1 MSYTPI
7 GAQVEVI
14 ADRSPVLVVLG
25 SAGTGKTTTAAAAAA
40 EHLRIRDSEHQTAR
54 NQALA
59 MGRAP
64 SLTPRARVL
73 FLSFSRTAVAQVID
87 RAASVVGPL
96 MERIEVST
104 FDAFAWRILNDFGA
118 HFGFPG
124 PLAIVGQAN
133 SKVPGAPEG
142 FTYADLIPAATVL
155 LGYPTVAGHYNDR
168 YDLLI
173 CDEFQDT
180 SDAEWSFIS
189 LLAPSAR
196 RILLGDLNQCIY
208 AEMKHIDPES
218 RIADALAL
226 PGATRI
232 DLPPASHRDPSGVL
246 PAAAEAARS
255 RRFDHAAIQKA
266 VADGRM
272 LLTRAPPDES
282 HSEAIRITR
291 DALDSG
297 QSVSIF
303 THTNQATAALS
314 DALTLEGLTHE
325 QVGFTEAYG
334 EALSAQLALVRF
346 ALLGQSGG
354 RRALAVY
361 VTANTRGSM
370 PILAQQILDGTNP
383 AFERAL
389 SPVVSDLRAATS
401 STPPD
406 YLALADVIAGAY
418 SRFGTFRGQGTWVQA
433 ARRTKVAMR
442 LFTEGGD
449 MAAVES
455 EIEVARHNALVGN
468 LQARPRRV
476 QVMNLHQTKGRE
488 ADVTILLLQPDE
500 FHGREREPFP
510 LASRLLYVV
519 LTRARRTA
527 HLIVPPE
534 VHDLWGPLVT
544 ACEQNAGSR
553 AGRTSP

>member
-1 MSYTPI
+1 MRYSPI
-7 GAQVEVI
+7 GVQVEVI
-14 ADRSPVLVVLG
+14 ADESRVLVVLG
-25 SAGTGKTTTAAAAAA
+25 GAGTGKTTTAAAAAA
-40 EHLRIRDSEHQTAR
+40 EHLRKRDSERRTAR
-54 NQALA
+54 NEALSK
-59 MGRAP
+59 GTVP
-64 SLTPRARVL
+64 LLLPRARVL

-87 RAASVVGPL
+87 RAANVVGPL

-104 FDAFAWRILNDFGA
+104 FDAFAWRVLNDFGS

-124 PLAIVGQAN
+124 PLAIVGAAN

-142 FTYADLIPAATVL
+142 FTYAELIPAATVL
-155 LGYPTVAGHYNDR
+155 LGYSTVSAHYTDR
-168 YDLLI
+168 YDLVI

-180 SDAEWSFIS
+180 SDAEWNFIS
-189 LLAPSAR
+189 LISPLAR

-208 AEMKHIDPES
+208 AEMKHIDPEA
-218 RIADALAL
+218 RIAGAVAL
-226 PGATRI
+226 PGAARI

-246 PAAAEAARS
+246 PAAAEAARA
-255 RRFDHAAIQKA
+255 RRFEDDAIQTA
-266 VADGRM
+266 VADGRL
-272 LLTRAPPDES
+272 LLTRAPPEEC
-282 HSEAIRITR
+282 HSEVIRITR
-291 DALDSG
+291 NALESG

-314 DALTLEGLTHE
+314 DALTLEGLLHE
-325 QVGFTEAYG
+325 QVGFTEAYS
-334 EALSAQLALVRF
+334 EALSAQLALLRF
-346 ALLGQSGG
+346 AVLGQGGG

-370 PILAQQILDGTNP
+370 PVLAQQILDRSNA

-389 SPVVSDLRAATS
+389 SPVVSDLRAAMS

-406 YLALADVIAGAY
+406 YESARRRHYGGIFAVRHLSGPGD
-418 SRFGTFRGQGTWVQA
+418 RMQA
-433 ARRTKVAMR
+433 ARKTRAAMR
-442 LFTEGGD
+442 LFSEGGD

-455 EIEVARHNALVGN
+455 EIEQARHNALVGN
-468 LQARPRRV
+468 VQTRPRRV

-500 FHGREREPFP
+500 FHGREKEPFP

-527 HLIVPPE
+527 HFIVPPE
-534 VHDLWGPLVT
+534 VHDLWRPLVA
-544 ACEQNAGSR
+544 ACDPYADPK
-553 AGRTSP
+553 AGRIKA